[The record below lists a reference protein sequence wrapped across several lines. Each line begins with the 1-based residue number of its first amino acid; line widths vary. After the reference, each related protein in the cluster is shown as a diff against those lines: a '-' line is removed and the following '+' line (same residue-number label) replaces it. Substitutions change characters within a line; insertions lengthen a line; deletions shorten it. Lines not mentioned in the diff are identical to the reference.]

1 MSTLWI
7 FESNSSKSSKSGSE
21 GRDKKF
27 DYVICLLLR
36 KNQIMDEKAKRNQL
50 TQADR

>member
-1 MSTLWI
+1 MPTLRI
-7 FESNSSKSSKSGSE
+7 FKSDSSKSSKSSSE

-27 DYVICLLLR
+27 DYVICSLFR